1 MKRKYPEYSRTRRD
15 HTPSN
20 DGYFYDERPHPV
32 SRQEQERQ
40 RRRRAT
46 RRRRQ
51 QRRLLTW
58 AAVCIV
64 IAAVC
69 IALFRFW
76 PGGVFSSS
84 PEDPASQGANGA
96 GQLTNGNNLDH
107 VDITPK
113 SGDSETVLALK
124 ELAQEYPQ
132 VKKILDK
139 IDSYSEDLIA
149 LALKNSE
156 AIDYVVDYPSK
167 KDKHPAIDLSS
178 EAAQNTVPLL
188 LQWDER
194 WGYQEYGSGLI
205 GWTGCGPTCMSML
218 ALYLTG
224 NETWN
229 PASVAHWAEE
239 NGYYAEGSGTSW
251 TFMSEGS
258 AHFGLRAEELPL
270 VKQYMINAVEE
281 GRPVVCAMAPGD
293 FTTTGHYIILTGYDE
308 NGFTVNDP
316 NSPMR
321 SSQHWTYETL
331 EGQISNLWA
340 FSKA

>member
-1 MKRKYPEYSRTRRD
+1 MKRKSPEYGSSRRNRP
-15 HTPSN
+15 PSN
-20 DGYFYDERPHPV
+20 DGYFYDERPYPV
-32 SRQEQERQ
+32 SRQEQDRQ
-40 RRRRAT
+40 RRRRVA

-51 QRRLLTW
+51 RRRLTW
-58 AAVCIV
+58 AAGCVV
-64 IAAVC
+64 IAVVC
-69 IALFRFW
+69 IALLRFW
-76 PGGVFSSS
+76 PDSVTPSSL
-84 PEDPASQGANGA
+84 EDPASQGANGT
-96 GQLTNGNNLDH
+96 GQLAGDDALEH
-107 VDITPK
+107 VDLTPQ

-132 VKKILDK
+132 VKKILDE

-167 KDKHPAIDLSS
+167 KDKRPAIDLSS

-224 NETWN
+224 NETWD

-321 SSQHWTYETL
+321 SSQHWSYETL
-331 EGQISNLWA
+331 EGHISNLTA
-340 FSKA
+340 FSKP

>member
-1 MKRKYPEYSRTRRD
+1 MKRKYPEYGSSRRNRP
-15 HTPSN
+15 PSN
-20 DGYFYDERPHPV
+20 DGYFYDERPYPV
-32 SRQEQERQ
+32 SRQEQDRQ
-40 RRRRAT
+40 RRRRVA
-46 RRRRQ
+46 RRRG
-51 QRRLLTW
+51 QRPR
-58 AAVCIV
+58 AAGCVV
-64 IAAVC
+64 IAVVC
-69 IALFRFW
+69 IALLRFW
-76 PGGVFSSS
+76 PDSVTPSSL
-84 PEDPASQGANGA
+84 EDPASQGANGT
-96 GQLTNGNNLDH
+96 GQLAGDDALEH
-107 VDITPK
+107 VDLTPQ
-113 SGDSETVLALK
+113 SRDSETVLALK

-132 VKKILDK
+132 VKKILDE

-167 KDKHPAIDLSS
+167 KDKRPAIDLSS

-224 NETWN
+224 NETWD

-258 AHFGLRAEELPL
+258 AHFGLCAEELPL

-321 SSQHWTYETL
+321 SSQHWSYETL

>member
-1 MKRKYPEYSRTRRD
+1 MKRKYPEYGSSRRNRP
-15 HTPSN
+15 PSN
-20 DGYFYDERPHPV
+20 DGYFYDERPYPV
-32 SRQEQERQ
+32 SRQEQDRQ
-40 RRRRAT
+40 RRRRVA

-51 QRRLLTW
+51 RRRAPW
-58 AAVCIV
+58 AAGCVV
-64 IAAVC
+64 IAVVC
-69 IALFRFW
+69 IALLRFW
-76 PGGVFSSS
+76 PDSVTPSSL
-84 PEDPASQGANGA
+84 EDPASQGANGTGQRA
-96 GQLTNGNNLDH
+96 GDDALEH
-107 VDITPK
+107 VDLTPQ
-113 SGDSETVLALK
+113 SRDSETVLALK

-132 VKKILDK
+132 VKKILDE

-167 KDKHPAIDLSS
+167 KDKRPAIDLSS
-178 EAAQNTVPLL
+178 EAAQNTVPLR

-194 WGYQEYGSGLI
+194 GGYQEYGSGLI

-224 NETWN
+224 NETWD

-321 SSQHWTYETL
+321 SSQHWSYETL

>member
-1 MKRKYPEYSRTRRD
+1 MKRKSPEYGSSRRNRP
-15 HTPSN
+15 PSN
-20 DGYFYDERPHPV
+20 DGYFYDERPYPV
-32 SRQEQERQ
+32 SRQEQDRQ
-40 RRRRAT
+40 RRRRVA

-51 QRRLLTW
+51 RRRLTW
-58 AAVCIV
+58 AAGCVV
-64 IAAVC
+64 IAVVC
-69 IALFRFW
+69 IALLRFW
-76 PGGVFSSS
+76 PDSVTPSSL
-84 PEDPASQGANGA
+84 EDPASQGANGT
-96 GQLTNGNNLDH
+96 GQLAGDDALEH
-107 VDITPK
+107 VDLTPQ

-132 VKKILDK
+132 VKKILDE

-167 KDKHPAIDLSS
+167 KDKRPAIDLSS

-224 NETWN
+224 NETWD

-258 AHFGLRAEELPL
+258 AHFGLRA
-270 VKQYMINAVEE
+270 
-281 GRPVVCAMAPGD
+281 
-293 FTTTGHYIILTGYDE
+293 
-308 NGFTVNDP
+308 
-316 NSPMR
+316 
-321 SSQHWTYETL
+321 
-331 EGQISNLWA
+331 
-340 FSKA
+340 

>member
-1 MKRKYPEYSRTRRD
+1 MKRKSPEYGSSRRNRP
-15 HTPSN
+15 PSN
-20 DGYFYDERPHPV
+20 DGYFYDERPYPV
-32 SRQEQERQ
+32 SRQEQDRQ
-40 RRRRAT
+40 RRRRVA

-51 QRRLLTW
+51 RRRLTW
-58 AAVCIV
+58 AAGCVV
-64 IAAVC
+64 IAVVC
-69 IALFRFW
+69 IALLRFW
-76 PGGVFSSS
+76 PDSVTPSSL
-84 PEDPASQGANGA
+84 EDPASQGANGT
-96 GQLTNGNNLDH
+96 GQLAGDDALEH
-107 VDITPK
+107 VDLTPQ

-132 VKKILDK
+132 VKKILDE

-167 KDKHPAIDLSS
+167 KDKRPAIDLSS

-194 WGYQEYGSGLI
+194 WGYQEYG
-205 GWTGCGPTCMSML
+205 MSML

-224 NETWN
+224 NETWD

-321 SSQHWTYETL
+321 SSQHWSYETL

>member
-1 MKRKYPEYSRTRRD
+1 ME
-15 HTPSN
+15 
-20 DGYFYDERPHPV
+20 
-32 SRQEQERQ
+32 
-40 RRRRAT
+40 
-46 RRRRQ
+46 
-51 QRRLLTW
+51 
-58 AAVCIV
+58 
-64 IAAVC
+64 
-69 IALFRFW
+69 
-76 PGGVFSSS
+76 
-84 PEDPASQGANGA
+84 
-96 GQLTNGNNLDH
+96 H
-107 VDITPK
+107 VDLTPQ
-113 SGDSETVLALK
+113 SRDSETVLALK

-132 VKKILDK
+132 VKKILDE

-167 KDKHPAIDLSS
+167 KDKRPAIDLSS

-224 NETWN
+224 NETWD

-258 AHFGLRAEELPL
+258 AHFGLCAEELPL

-321 SSQHWTYETL
+321 SSQHWSYETL